1 MKLCTKTFRASEE
14 DLADP
19 ACVVVH
25 ASGGPSMLVYEVRVT
40 GDDVEAFCFV
50 AGSPTPGQWYPAG
63 DLRMLAP
70 FNAKLFTT

>member
-1 MKLCTKTFRASEE
+1 MKLFTKSFRASEE

-19 ACVVVH
+19 ARVVVH

-40 GDDVEAFCFV
+40 GDEVEAFCFV
-50 AGSPTPGQWYPAG
+50 AGSPTGQWYSAS

-70 FNAKLFTT
+70 FNVKLFTT